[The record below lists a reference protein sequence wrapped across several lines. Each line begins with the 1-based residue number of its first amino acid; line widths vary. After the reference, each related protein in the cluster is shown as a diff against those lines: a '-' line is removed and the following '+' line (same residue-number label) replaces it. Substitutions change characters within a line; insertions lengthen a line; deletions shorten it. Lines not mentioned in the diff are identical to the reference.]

1 MNQLDMMQHIVDHAR
16 AWGIDDDHLARIS
29 FHGATPTIRLK
40 DYAVDEFRRWV
51 AHLCLPMISVTET
64 GTGLV
69 ADGQLMSGHRVHVT
83 VRVDSTAV
91 EAAGVHGVLALGHI
105 DQVAQAGTRVTS

>member
-29 FHGATPTIRLK
+29 FHGTAATIRLR
-40 DYAVDEFRRWV
+40 DYAVDEFRRWA
-51 AHLCLPMISVTET
+51 AHLCLPLISVTEP

-83 VRVDSTAV
+83 VRVTPTAIA
-91 EAAGVHGVLALGHI
+91 AAGVHGVITLGHV
-105 DQVAQAGTRVTS
+105 DLVAQAGAVAA